1 LKAKTDVVVI
11 GAGPYG
17 LSAAAHLNAN
27 GVSVRVFG
35 ETMSFWDRN
44 MPEGMC
50 LRSPWEASQLS
61 DPSRSLTID
70 AFQTATGVPVSR
82 PVPIARFVAY
92 GRWFQ
97 SHAVPNLEPR
107 RVAEI
112 EKDTA
117 GFRVVLVDGEAVR
130 CERVVIAGGIG
141 PFAVRPPQFAGI
153 PRDLASHSSEQRD
166 LTRFHGKRVVVIG
179 AGQSA
184 LESAAL
190 LHESQADVE
199 LLVRESTVQWTW
211 QRPWLHTFRP
221 VGAILYAWPD
231 VGPAFISHAVAR
243 PSLYRLLPRWLQD
256 SWRAKSVRPNGVGWL
271 KPRLHDVT
279 ISTGLAVLSASVRG
293 NQVDLQLSDGSHEL
307 VDHVLMATGYRIDVR
322 KYEFLSASLVSGLR
336 LVGGCPVL
344 GRGFESSVR
353 GLHFLGA
360 PAVWSFG
367 PLMRFVAGADFAAR
381 SVSRSVVRARRGAVR
396 RSIVDAP
403 RGPQSCSVPWPGR
416 TTKNHTETD
425 SNQSSVPQGISE
437 GA

>member
-1 LKAKTDVVVI
+1 MKATSDVVVV

-17 LSAAAHLNAN
+17 LSVAAHLNAY

-61 DPSRSLTID
+61 DPTRSMTID
-70 AFQTATGVPVSR
+70 AFQTSTGVHVSR
-82 PVPIARFVAY
+82 PIPIERFVAY

-97 SHAVPNLEPR
+97 SRAVPNLER
-107 RVAEI
+107 RQVVEI
-112 EKDTA
+112 EKNAA
-117 GFRVVLVDGEAVR
+117 GFRVVLADGEVVR
-130 CERVVIAGGIG
+130 CGRVVIAGGIG
-141 PFAVRPPQFAGI
+141 PFAVRPPQFTGI

-166 LTRFHGKRVVVIG
+166 LTRFRGQRVVVIG
-179 AGQSA
+179 GGQSA

-199 LLVRESTVQWTW
+199 LLVRESNVHWTW

-221 VGAILYAWPD
+221 VGAVLYAWPD
-231 VGPAFISHAVAR
+231 VGPALVSHAVAR
-243 PSLYRLLPRWLQD
+243 PNLYRMIPRWLQD

-271 KPRLHDVT
+271 KPRLRDVT
-279 ISTGLAVLSASVRG
+279 ISTGLTVLSASARG
-293 NQVDLQLSDGSHEL
+293 NQVELGFSDGSHEL

-322 KYEFLSASLVSGLR
+322 KYEFLSTSLVSALR
-336 LVGGCPVL
+336 IVGGCPVL
-344 GRGFESSVR
+344 GRGFESSVP

-360 PAVWSFG
+360 PAVWSYG

-381 SVSRSVVRARRGAVR
+381 AVSQCVARARRGTVGRPAVNALER
-396 RSIVDAP
+396 PQRVAVPPWP
-403 RGPQSCSVPWPGR
+403 RG
-416 TTKNHTETD
+416 TIKT
-425 SNQSSVPQGISE
+425 
-437 GA
+437 